1 MHESFITLLLFMYN
15 FETVFFCFRPLK
27 SLFLTRDMELF
38 VTLVNGLQTLTNV
51 TKNSILDVAGLLDTP
66 LNEAL
71 SVGGSLSAR
80 R

>member
-1 MHESFITLLLFMYN
+1 
-15 FETVFFCFRPLK
+15 
-27 SLFLTRDMELF
+27 MELF

>member
-1 MHESFITLLLFMYN
+1 
-15 FETVFFCFRPLK
+15 
-27 SLFLTRDMELF
+27 MELF

-71 SVGGSLSAR
+71 SLFYTLNITNLFAG
-80 R
+80 